1 MGPSDDIKALD
12 TVAARELSEEEKEL
26 LKTFNSGIGM
36 ILSVDANEADRLKAL
51 LEAEGETVSVLGA
64 VTAGEGVRYSGA
76 LI

>member
-1 MGPSDDIKALD
+1 
-12 TVAARELSEEEKEL
+12 
-26 LKTFNSGIGM
+26 M